1 MVAKAAVEE
10 AARLLA
16 EAEGAQLE
24 AEQIE
29 QERQTAKVT
38 KQAKLDWPKNEGIK

>member
-1 MVAKAAVEE
+1 MVAKEAAKE

-29 QERQTAKVT
+29 QERQAAKVA
-38 KQAKLDWPKNEGIK
+38 KQAELDRPKNERIK